1 MPQKHKFF
9 DYALIVT
16 FLFSIFIPL
25 MLTHNQTQSI
35 IEQRTLALYPD
46 WNKTSLKVFPEK
58 FQIWFNDHF
67 GFRDHLAQMYYL
79 FGLWLGTSLSP
90 RVIIGKDQW
99 LFYIDPKGGNSL
111 EDYRKNDGLTPQ
123 QLRQWKTVLEE
134 RYWWLKH
141 QGIGYVFVIA
151 PDKHSIYGEYFSDR
165 INIVGTQTRLD
176 QFIEYM
182 KNSVVPIVDLRP
194 ALIKAKTEGQVYY
207 KNDTH
212 WNDFGAAIAQYEI
225 INYLTKTYPNLHPIK
240 YKASDFSWHD
250 PGAGGIAK
258 MLNLTNYLQDK
269 SAPKLKHPLLQCEKQ
284 TLEKNTNK
292 GKPDK
297 VFVTYCDVS
306 APSILVFRDSFFEWL
321 YPYTSQYFSKSVYVW
336 THPDH
341 KQLTQLVKQ
350 YIPNIVIEELVERH
364 LKYAPKLS
372 TKIKAIARKKL
383 IQ

>member
-1 MPQKHKFF
+1 MQRKHQLF

-16 FLFSIFIPL
+16 FLFSIFLPL
-25 MLTHNQTQSI
+25 MLTHNQTQSM

-99 LFYIDPKGGNSL
+99 LFYIDPKDGNSL

-141 QGIGYVFVIA
+141 QGIDYIFVIA
-151 PDKHSIYGEYFSDR
+151 PDKHSIYGEYLPDR
-165 INIVGTQTRLD
+165 INFVGRQTRLD
-176 QFIEYM
+176 QFMEYM

-194 ALIKAKTEGQVYY
+194 ALIKAKTEGQVYF

-225 INYLTKTYPNLHPIK
+225 INYLTKIYPNLHPIK
-240 YKASDFSWHD
+240 YKPSDFSWHD

-269 SAPKLKHPLLQCEKQ
+269 SAPKLKHPLLQC
-284 TLEKNTNK
+284 KNKMLGKKIEQHPLFMTNCS
-292 GKPDK
+292 
-297 VFVTYCDVS
+297 FS
-306 APSILVFRDSFFEWL
+306 APSALIFRDSFFTWL
-321 YPYTSQYFSKSVYVW
+321 WTYISQHFSKTVYIW
-336 THPDH
+336 ISPDH
-341 KQLTQLVKQ
+341 KQLTQFVKQ
-350 YIPNIVIEELVERH
+350 YNPNIVIEELVERH
-364 LKYAPKLS
+364 LKKYAPRLS
-372 TKIKAIARKKL
+372 TKKN
-383 IQ
+383 